1 MRLRVWIFAST
12 LGLTPALFAQV
23 RLTLAD
29 AVSEA
34 LLGNPQVATAAAR
47 VAVAEG
53 LRRQAGLG
61 PNTRLFLQSEGLSPN
76 RANGPSFSYPRDADN
91 YAFLI
96 HTIET
101 GGKRQRR
108 VDLATE
114 NVRRG
119 ELEQQL
125 QRQQIASRVSAA
137 YWAAAGA
144 ARSRDLLQQEVA
156 SFERVVQ
163 FHRDRAR
170 EGAAPEVDLLRI
182 ELERDRLAASA
193 RTLALEAERARIALF
208 REMGKT
214 GFPRVEFVDTPETPR
229 PVAALTIE
237 EVLERRPEMRISRA
251 AIEQARANLR
261 LQQANA
267 KIDPDVQFG
276 YKRTTGFNTF
286 YSAVQIPLPIRN
298 RNQGQIEA
306 AVADTKVAESSL
318 AATAVL
324 VRSELETAT
333 TDYES
338 RQKLLAETLR
348 PMRERADEV
357 FRIADAA
364 YREGGSDILRLLD
377 AERTKIETQLAY
389 TRTLFELQQSA
400 VAVATA
406 QGNLP

>member
-1 MRLRVWIFAST
+1 MRLCVWVCAFT

-76 RANGPSFSYPRDADN
+76 RTNGQSFSYPRDADN

-163 FHRDRAR
+163 FHRDRVR

-214 GFPRVEFVDTPETPR
+214 EFPRVEFVDTPETPR

-333 TDYES
+333 SDYEA

-364 YREGGSDILRLLD
+364 YREGVSDILRLLD

-400 VAVATA
+400 VAVAAA

>member
-1 MRLRVWIFAST
+1 MRLHVWMCATALTMTST
-12 LGLTPALFAQV
+12 LFAQV

-34 LLGNPQVATAAAR
+34 LAGNPQVATAAAR

-53 LRRQAGLG
+53 FRHQAGLG
-61 PNTRLFLQSEGLSPN
+61 PNPRLFVQSEGLAPVNS
-76 RANGPSFSYPRDADN
+76 SFSYPRDADN

-108 VDLATE
+108 VDLANE
-114 NVRRG
+114 NVLRTQ
-119 ELEQQL
+119 LEQQL
-125 QRQQIASRVSAA
+125 QRQQIASRVGAG

-156 SFERVVQ
+156 SFERLVQ
-163 FHRDRAR
+163 FHRDRVR
-170 EGAAPEVDLLRI
+170 EGAAPEVDLLRV
-182 ELERDRLAASA
+182 EVERDRLAAAERTAA
-193 RTLALEAERARIALF
+193 REAERFRIALF

-214 GFPRVEFVDTPETPR
+214 EFPAAEFVDNPEAPHL
-229 PVAALTIE
+229 VAAITIE
-237 EVLERRPEMRISRA
+237 EVLQRRLEMRISRA
-251 AIEQARANLR
+251 AIEQARAQLL

-267 KIDPDVQFG
+267 KTDPDVQFG

-286 YSAVQIPLPIRN
+286 YAAVQIPLPIRN

-318 AATAVL
+318 ASTAAL
-324 VRSELETAT
+324 VRSDFETAVR
-333 TDYES
+333 DYDA
-338 RQKLLAETLR
+338 RQKVLAETLR
-348 PMRERADEV
+348 PMRDRADEV
-357 FRIADAA
+357 FNISEAA

-377 AERTKIETQLAY
+377 AERTKIETQLAFI
-389 TRTLFELQQSA
+389 RAVIELQQSA
-400 VAVATA
+400 VAVAIA
-406 QGNLP
+406 QGDLP

>member
-1 MRLRVWIFAST
+1 MRLRVWIFASA

-53 LRRQAGLG
+53 LRHQAGLG
-61 PNTRLFLQSEGLSPN
+61 PNPRLFLQSEGLSPN
-76 RANGPSFSYPRDADN
+76 RTNGQSFSYPRDADN

-182 ELERDRLAASA
+182 EVERDRLAASA
-193 RTLALEAERARIALF
+193 RTVALEAVRARIALF

-214 GFPRVEFVDTPETPR
+214 EFPPVEFVDTPETPR

>member
-1 MRLRVWIFAST
+1 MRLCVWVCAST

-34 LLGNPQVATAAAR
+34 LLGNPHVATAAAR

-76 RANGPSFSYPRDADN
+76 RTNGQSFSYPRDADN

-108 VDLATE
+108 VDLATG

-214 GFPRVEFVDTPETPR
+214 EFPPVEFVDTPETPR

-267 KIDPDVQFG
+267 KIDPEVQFG

-286 YSAVQIPLPIRN
+286 YSAVQIPLPIGN

-333 TDYES
+333 ADYES